1 MRTYKECARRFVTIL
16 IDEFRTFYTH
26 HELGCTLQRVE
37 MEKCQRSHEDIK
49 TYGALTVEQMERRAR
64 LRGLLAL
71 VSTTNDGKKRMEF
84 VNCDFNAAIN
94 IRKCAVME
102 TRPPE
107 LTWENFVGQPLKVEL
122 YEKKLESVV
131 CGRSKKTARR
141 LHVTK
146 RRLVYGGFLAT
157 TLHLCPQRL
166 SFERR
171 LLSVMAVLSTRIPR
185 VKARRQLCQVDV
197 RFPKD
202 QDAATWTS
210 IQRLLV

>member
-1 MRTYKECARRFVTIL
+1 MKTRAK
-16 IDEFRTFYTH
+16 FRGF
-26 HELGCTLQRVE
+26 
-37 MEKCQRSHEDIK
+37 
-49 TYGALTVEQMERRAR
+49 
-64 LRGLLAL
+64 LAL
-71 VSTTNDGKKRMEF
+71 ASATNGRKRLEF
-84 VNCDFNAAIN
+84 VNRHFNTAIN
-94 IRKCAVME
+94 IRRCAVPGK
-102 TRPPE
+102 RRAE
-107 LTWENFVGQPLKVEL
+107 LTRANFIGQTLKVAF
-122 YEKKLESVV
+122 YRKKLKQVV
-131 CGRSKKTARR
+131 DGRSKKTARR